1 MNNRKKVIKGLEC
14 CSQMA
19 GKACNECPY
28 VNECE
33 EGLMAGVAHLADN
46 ALSLIKGQEPR
57 VLTLDEIQ
65 AMPCDTPI
73 CVEEYYGSMYM
84 DIYNGIDADSTDF
97 ITGNV
102 HMECSYWI
110 REEYGTL
117 YRFWSAKPTEEQRK
131 EVKWNGIQ

>member
-1 MNNRKKVIKGLEC
+1 MTKQEALNWFRLRKKMCLSDRTQEAEDIAIECIASVI
-14 CSQMA
+14 A
-19 GKACNECPY
+19 
-28 VNECE
+28 
-33 EGLMAGVAHLADN
+33 
-46 ALSLIKGQEPR
+46 QEPR

-117 YRFWSAKPTEEQRK
+117 YRFWSAKPTEEQKK
-131 EVKWNGIQ
+131 EVEWNGIQ